1 MFEVAESP
9 NRPPLAPAAV
19 APGRRAAVAV
29 AAAGFGALPA
39 ELATESITRAVQAVG
54 TRLAAADAATD
65 PVEAIDRITA
75 LQNLIHQCE
84 GALVEQQVVFAEQQ
98 REAQRE
104 AGVPARR
111 VGGGIAEQ
119 VGFARRISPAAAARK
134 VNGAVRL
141 RGSFPRTLNALRTG
155 EVSQRQCDALLRGT
169 SHLDEDGCAVV
180 DAALAPRMHGW
191 NTRQTEQAVTHVTY
205 RLDPAAFVARRGH
218 AESER
223 AVWLRPAP
231 DCMALISAFVPV
243 AEGVATLAA
252 LRQAATA
259 AQAAGDPRTLGQLM
273 ADTLTA
279 RATHPACDSPS
290 AAEDRAQGGCSHC
303 GTDGSCSRGSAAPNV
318 EIALVMDA
326 STLLG
331 LSDHPG
337 HLNGYGP
344 IPADLAR
351 EIAYG
356 AIPDSSPTTGAS
368 VTDAKAAPTTHV
380 PTGGADG
387 LVRTAGR
394 RWIRRLLTDPV
405 TGVLTAQ
412 DSRRRTF
419 DDTARRFLAT
429 RDRHCRQPYCDAP
442 IRHIDHIHP
451 HSRGGPTSI
460 DNGQGLCERGNYIK
474 DLPGWRTRPGPEPGT
489 IIVTTPTGHDYETST
504 PAHVGLPA
512 TNRSLGRSAPAPKAD
527 ARAPERDPW
536 QQRRYE
542 APRRF
547 SGE

>member
-9 NRPPLAPAAV
+9 HRPPLAPAAV
-19 APGRRAAVAV
+19 AQGRRGVMRPGPGVHSTDTTAGISAEVV
-29 AAAGFGALPA
+29 VGFGA
-39 ELATESITRAVQAVG
+39 
-54 TRLAAADAATD
+54 RLAATEAVVD

-84 GALVEQQVVFAEQQ
+84 GALVEQQATFAEQQ

-119 VGFARRISPAAAARK
+119 VGFARRMSPAAAARK
-134 VNGAVRL
+134 VNAAVRL
-141 RGSFPRTLNALRTG
+141 REVFPRTLDALRTG
-155 EVSQRQCDALLRGT
+155 AVSQRQCDALVRGT

-180 DAALAPRMHGW
+180 DAALAPRMGGW

-218 AESER
+218 AEAER
-223 AVWLRPAP
+223 GVWLRPAP
-231 DCMALISAFVPV
+231 DCMALISALVPV
-243 AEGVATLAA
+243 ADGVATLAA
-252 LRQAATA
+252 LRQAATS

-279 RATHPACDSPS
+279 RATHPACDSPGATQDGYS
-290 AAEDRAQGGCSHC
+290 QCDTG
-303 GTDGSCSRGSAAPNV
+303 GSCCRGSAAPGV
-318 EIALVMDA
+318 EIGLVMDA

-331 LSDHPG
+331 RSDHPG
-337 HLNGYGP
+337 HLDGYGP

-356 AIPDSSPTTGAS
+356 AIPEEHPAS
-368 VTDAKAAPTTHV
+368 RGSATEGDGTHGPAPQA
-380 PTGGADG
+380 PAGGADD
-387 LVRTAGR
+387 LVRPAGR

-405 TGVLTAQ
+405 TGVVTGQ

-419 DDTARRFLAT
+419 DDTARRFLIA

-489 IIVTTPTGHDYETST
+489 LIVTTPTGHEYATST
-504 PAHVGLPA
+504 PPQTGLPA
-512 TNRSLGRSAPAPKAD
+512 ATRALGRQDLRLSAAD
-527 ARAPERDPW
+527 HGASALARLT
-536 QQRRYE
+536 
-542 APRRF
+542 
-547 SGE
+547 

>member
-1 MFEVAESP
+1 MLEDVSVQDQPAVA
-9 NRPPLAPAAV
+9 RFAAV
-19 APGRRAAVAV
+19 QGRRAVATAEGIAV
-29 AAAGFGALPA
+29 FGAGLASA
-39 ELATESITRAVQAVG
+39 EAVVD
-54 TRLAAADAATD
+54 R
-65 PVEAIDRITA
+65 VEAIDRITA

-84 GALVEQQVVFAEQQ
+84 GALVEQQVVFAERQ

-119 VGFARRISPAAAARK
+119 VGFARRMSPAAAARK

-141 RGSFPRTLNALRTG
+141 RGSFPRTLNALRAG
-155 EVSQRQCDALLRGT
+155 EVSQRQCDALVRGT

-180 DAALAPRMHGW
+180 DAALAPRMGGW
-191 NTRQTEQAVTHVTY
+191 NARQTEQAVTHVTY

-218 AESER
+218 AEAER
-223 AVWLRPAP
+223 GVWLRPAP
-231 DCMALISAFVPV
+231 DCMALISALVPV

-252 LRQAATA
+252 LRQAATR
-259 AQAAGDPRTLGQLM
+259 AQATGDPRTVGQLM

-279 RATHPACDSPS
+279 RATQPSDSLAS
-290 AAEDRAQGGCSHC
+290 AVDAG
-303 GTDGSCSRGSAAPNV
+303 RGSAPGV
-318 EIALVMDA
+318 EIGLVMDA

-356 AIPDSSPTTGAS
+356 AIP
-368 VTDAKAAPTTHV
+368 AADDL
-380 PTGGADG
+380 AA
-387 LVRTAGR
+387 TAGR
-394 RWIRRLLTDPV
+394 RWVRRLLTDPV
-405 TGVLTAQ
+405 TGVVTGQ

-419 DDTARRFLAT
+419 DDAARRFLIA

-489 IIVTTPTGHDYETST
+489 LIVTTPTGHEYETST
-504 PAHVGLPA
+504 PRQTGLPA
-512 TNRSLGRSAPAPKAD
+512 ATRALSRERPAVSGRAQGPAS
-527 ARAPERDPW
+527 
-536 QQRRYE
+536 RRK
-542 APRRF
+542 
-547 SGE
+547 SS